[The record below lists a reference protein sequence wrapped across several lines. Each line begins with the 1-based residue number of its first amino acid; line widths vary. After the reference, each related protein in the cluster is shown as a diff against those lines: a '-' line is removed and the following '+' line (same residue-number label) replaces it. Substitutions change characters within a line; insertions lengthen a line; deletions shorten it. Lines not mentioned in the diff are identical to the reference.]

1 MKNRIYWIAV
11 GLCVLVIAWKLVT
24 ILGYGVEYHRSDQ
37 VYEQLAAMTTEEP
50 GDNAVKRDGE
60 ASDEKEL
67 MVPSEKLKQINPDY
81 VGWLWLPGTGI
92 DYPVVQGKDH
102 EFYLD
107 HLFDGTKNKA
117 GCLFLDAENRSDFSS
132 YNSII
137 YGHYMKNKS
146 MFYELSLYKEAR
158 Y

>member
-37 VYEQLAAMTTEEP
+37 VYEQLAAMATEEP

-67 MVPSEKLKQINPDY
+67 MVP
-81 VGWLWLPGTGI
+81 
-92 DYPVVQGKDH
+92 
-102 EFYLD
+102 
-107 HLFDGTKNKA
+107 
-117 GCLFLDAENRSDFSS
+117 
-132 YNSII
+132 
-137 YGHYMKNKS
+137 
-146 MFYELSLYKEAR
+146 
-158 Y
+158 